1 MERTPDM
8 ATGIFVTGTDTGV
21 GKTRVACAM
30 LRAHVGIGLR
40 AVGMKPIASGVPP
53 GASLNEDV
61 IALAAAGNVDAPI
74 EFRNPYS
81 FDPAIAPHL
90 AARDANVRID
100 LGRIRSAYEELCTR
114 ADRIV
119 VEGAG
124 GVLVPI
130 NDDSGN
136 SDMLDVARAIGAPLV
151 LVVGLRLGCIN
162 HALLSVQAIL
172 ARGLNLQGWVPS
184 AIDPSFARI
193 EENVATLERRIAA
206 PRLPTIPWNPIP
218 RNPT

>member
-53 GASLNEDV
+53 GTSLNEDV

-90 AARDANVRID
+90 AAREANVRID

-172 ARGLNLQGWVPS
+172 ARGLVLQGWVPS